1 MDSDVT
7 QSTALYN
14 FLGWLEVNKKRLLVW
29 GGVIAALAAL
39 TAIYIY
45 SQVQKEENAS
55 RALSEVRAGP
65 GPSAAPPQDVAAAYF
80 KVAGDYPGTKAA
92 ERAWLQGAGSLFVAG
107 KHADAQKQ
115 FEAFLKQSPNSPW
128 VPQAL
133 FGVASSLDA
142 QKMPAEALRAY
153 EDLRKRFANDP
164 VMDQAKLALAR
175 LYESQ
180 NPKEALALYD
190 DLLKANQY
198 GGIGSEAGMR
208 REDLLQKHPDLAPK
222 TNAPAIAQPVMSS
235 SPSIKIGTN
244 KTITVGN
251 VPPLKPAVATPS
263 PAATQPKPAAPP
275 VKP

>member
-7 QSTALYN
+7 QSTAFYN
-14 FLGWLEVNKKRLLVW
+14 FLGWLEVNKKRLLVS
-29 GGVIAALAAL
+29 GGVIAAIAAV

-45 SQVQKEENAS
+45 SQVQKEEKAS
-55 RALSEVRAGP
+55 RALSEVRAGT
-65 GPSAAPPQDVAAAYF
+65 GPSAPPPQDLAAAYF

-153 EDLRKRFANDP
+153 EDLRKRFGSDP

-222 TNAPAIAQPVMSS
+222 TNAPALTPPMMSS
-235 SPSIKIGTN
+235 NPSIKIGTN
-244 KTITVGN
+244 KTITVSN
-251 VPPLKPAVATPS
+251 LPSLKPAAPAPS
-263 PAATQPKPAAPP
+263 PAATQPKPTAPP
-275 VKP
+275 AKP

>member
-7 QSTALYN
+7 QSTAFYN

-29 GGVIAALAAL
+29 GGVIAAIAAL

-55 RALSEVRAGP
+55 QALSEVRAGP
-65 GPSAAPPQDVAAAYF
+65 GPSAPPPQDVAAAYF

-153 EDLRKRFANDP
+153 EDLRKRFGSDP

-175 LYESQ
+175 LYETQ

-198 GGIGSEAGMR
+198 GGTGSEAGMR
-208 REDLLQKHPDLAPK
+208 REDLLKNHPDLAPK
-222 TNAPAIAQPVMSS
+222 TNAPALTPPMMSS

-244 KTITVGN
+244 KTIVVSN
-251 VPPLKPAVATPS
+251 VPSLKPAATAPS
-263 PAATQPKPAAPP
+263 PTATLPKPTAQP